1 MEKNNSPTT
10 EEVDLLCVRKRYLIM
25 LVFNLLI
32 LSLNKV
38 NKRDFQTIFHL
49 KKHVNS
55 RTGGTINTDFPKT
68 PSPGFTVV

>member
-1 MEKNNSPTT
+1 MEKNNSPPT

-49 KKHVNS
+49 KKH
-55 RTGGTINTDFPKT
+55 G
-68 PSPGFTVV
+68 